1 MSKRKSKPIV
11 AVVGRPNVGK
21 STLFNVLAGENI
33 SIVKDTPGITRDR
46 IYADVTWLDK
56 SFTLIDTGGIEPESK
71 DIILSQMR
79 EQAEIAMETAD
90 VIIFLV
96 DVKQGLQDA
105 DAKVADMLRRCHK
118 PVVLVVNKVDSF
130 EKYMADVYE
139 FYNLGIGDPH
149 PISAANR
156 LGIGDMLDVVSEYF
170 PETDGEEEEDDRR

>member
-56 SFTLIDTGGIEPESK
+56 SFTIIDTGGIEPESK

-90 VIIFLV
+90 VIIFF
-96 DVKQGLQDA
+96 G
-105 DAKVADMLRRCHK
+105 RCK
-118 PVVLVVNKVDSF
+118 AGTSGCGCKSSGYASTLSQAGCAGGK
-130 EKYMADVYE
+130 
-139 FYNLGIGDPH
+139 
-149 PISAANR
+149 
-156 LGIGDMLDVVSEYF
+156 
-170 PETDGEEEEDDRR
+170 